1 MTMELLEEKRGV
13 DRRNFI
19 KGGAM
24 AAGALGFAALAGCAP
39 KDSAKDTSMA
49 STAGEGWDDEAD
61 VVVIG
66 LGGGMAAV
74 LAAVDAGAT
83 VIGIEKGS
91 AMGGNWAINT
101 GVVFAPATDAMK
113 NDGAI
118 DERTGAEDTIDSAVD
133 DWIRCAKGNCNP
145 DLVRAVL
152 TEEQSFIN
160 SLVADGVNVKTELCG
175 MANAPIAR
183 GHYIV
188 GDDGNRSGGGAFTNV
203 LAERVNNTSAK
214 ILLDTTAKRLILDD
228 AGNVR
233 GVEVREGGKGKRIAA
248 KAVVVATGGYTAN
261 QEMRARWNPESAGW
275 GVIGSE
281 FAQGDGY
288 EMLLDCG
295 ASFAGFKTIS
305 PSVTL
310 EKNSRDTF
318 QTNNYQIFWETG
330 AASLIMLDSA
340 GKRNRSETQPYTQVD
355 GALLTVPNYQ
365 VFDQTQLDDPNF
377 CLCNGWSKESLNK
390 AIEDGWVVKADT
402 AEELAQLL
410 YLDPEVVSEEIKRF
424 NEGAAAGTDAF
435 GRPADTMRALQPPYY
450 AATGTNGISGT
461 DCNCLK
467 VDDQARVLDR
477 DGDPINGIYGG
488 GNDMYYWNWAGSSYI
503 ASGGGAGAAYGF
515 SVIAGRNAA
524 AYALSEK

>member
-1 MTMELLEEKRGV
+1 MAMESLEEKQGV
-13 DRRNFI
+13 DRRNFL

-39 KDSAKDTSMA
+39 KDNAKDTAMA
-49 STAGEGWDDEAD
+49 STDGEAWDDEAD

-74 LAAVDAGAT
+74 LVAVEAGAS
-83 VIGIEKGS
+83 VIGVEKGS

-118 DERTGAEDTIDSAVD
+118 DDRTGDQDTIDSAIE
-133 DWIRCAKGNCNP
+133 DWIRCAKGDCSP
-145 DLVRAVL
+145 DLVRAIL
-152 TEEQSFIN
+152 TEEQAFIN
-160 SLVADGVNVKTELCG
+160 SLVAEGVNVKTELCG
-175 MANAPIAR
+175 MADAPIAR

-188 GDDGNRSGGGAFTNV
+188 GDDGSRSSGGAFTNV
-203 LAERVNNTSAK
+203 LIERVNNTDAK
-214 ILLDTTAKRLILDD
+214 IMLDTAAKRLVLDD
-228 AGNVR
+228 AGNVK
-233 GVEVREGGKGKRIAA
+233 GVEVSEGGKRKRIAA
-248 KAVVVATGGYTAN
+248 KAVVVSTGGYTAN

-295 ASFAGFKTIS
+295 AAFAGFKTIN

-310 EKNSRDTF
+310 ERNSRDTF
-318 QTNNYQIFWETG
+318 QTNNYQIFWENG

-340 GKRNRSETQPYTQVD
+340 GRRNRSETQPYTQVD

-365 VFDQTQLDDPNF
+365 VFDQAQLDDANF
-377 CLCNGWSKESLNK
+377 TLCNGWSKTSLSK

-410 YLDPEVVSEEIKRF
+410 YLDPAVISAEIESF
-424 NEGAAAGTDAF
+424 NEGAASGEDAF
-435 GRPADTMRALQPPYY
+435 GRPADTMRALKPPYY
-450 AATGTNGISGT
+450 AAVGTNGISGT
-461 DCNCLK
+461 DCNCMK

-477 DGDPINGIYGG
+477 DGNPINGVYGG

-515 SVIAGRNAA
+515 STIAGRNAA
-524 AYALSEK
+524 AYALSGK